1 MSENIIIMIVSSIA
15 TLCTTLIT
23 QFFLFFTN
31 KLKYKYESKQI
42 EYKIKKEKLE
52 DIYLKLTSIINL
64 YPEITPNDVLKFIE
78 FSPCFLMEDFDS
90 TIKSLNYQTL
100 EEYHIYNRFKYIIDD
115 IKEKY
120 QNAKVAYQCFVEN
133 DKNILDLFAGQD
145 VLDCIVEFEVIIYNA
160 FISGRYVGEADEPT
174 NNSINTDTGYKNR
187 NIEIYNTKNNNIE
200 RSLNTN
206 ADNGKP
212 KPNLLKL

>member
-23 QFFLFFTN
+23 QLFLFFTN

-52 DIYLKLTSIINL
+52 NIYLKLTSIINL

-90 TIKSLNYQTL
+90 TIKSLNYQIDDYKNQL
-100 EEYHIYNRFKYIIDD
+100 NNFKLNSEMKNKVENEILNRKYAIRQILD

-174 NNSINTDTGYKNR
+174 NNSINKIRRDL
-187 NIEIYNTKNNNIE
+187 IYNMRKDIGT
-200 RSLNTN
+200 L
-206 ADNGKP
+206 
-212 KPNLLKL
+212 

>member
-23 QFFLFFTN
+23 QLFLFFTN

-90 TIKSLNYQTL
+90 TIKSLNYQIDDYKNQL
-100 EEYHIYNRFKYIIDD
+100 NNFKLNSEMKNKVENEILNRKYAIRQILD

-174 NNSINTDTGYKNR
+174 NNSINKIRRDL
-187 NIEIYNTKNNNIE
+187 IYNMRKDIGT
-200 RSLNTN
+200 L
-206 ADNGKP
+206 
-212 KPNLLKL
+212 

>member
-1 MSENIIIMIVSSIA
+1 MIVSSIA

-23 QFFLFFTN
+23 QLFLFFTN

-90 TIKSLNYQTL
+90 TIKSLNYQIDDYKNQL
-100 EEYHIYNRFKYIIDD
+100 NNFKLNSEMKNKVENEILNRKYAIRQILD

-174 NNSINTDTGYKNR
+174 NNSINKIRRDL
-187 NIEIYNTKNNNIE
+187 IYNMRKDIGT
-200 RSLNTN
+200 L
-206 ADNGKP
+206 
-212 KPNLLKL
+212 